1 MSNLA
6 RCNLFLAQRAIVL
19 AVLLT
24 SRAFGI
30 SITHTIPE
38 GFRDVPVISPAQ
50 GDEGVAV
57 SANDSESLITYF
69 GDDV

>member
-6 RCNLFLAQRAIVL
+6 RYNLFLAQRAKVL

-24 SRAFGI
+24 SLTLGI
-30 SITHTIPE
+30 GVAHAIPE
-38 GFRDVPVISPAQ
+38 GFRNVPVISPAQ

-57 SANDSESLITYF
+57 GANDPESLIACF